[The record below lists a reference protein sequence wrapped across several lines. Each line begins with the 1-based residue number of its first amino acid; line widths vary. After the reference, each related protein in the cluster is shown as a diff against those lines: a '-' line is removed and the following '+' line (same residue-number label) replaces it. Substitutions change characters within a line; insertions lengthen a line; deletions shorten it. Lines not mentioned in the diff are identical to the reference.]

1 VKPDDATRLL
11 HRAGNRARLRPAFL
25 GWVLARYGDL
35 ESPPVGSLRE
45 QLGVSAEDWPRLQL
59 CLRPRAEAFL
69 PDVTQIANA
78 FGIDR
83 AFLAAIIRRVDAVE
97 AVREREQPGQA
108 GSLLAARTRKPRP
121 PDPEARSD
129 D

>member
-1 VKPDDATRLL
+1 MKPDDAALLL
-11 HRAGNRARLRPAFL
+11 HRAAGRARTRTAFL

-35 ESPPVGSLRE
+35 ESLEEDRLRE

-69 PDVTQIANA
+69 QDVTQIASA
-78 FGIDR
+78 FDIDR
-83 AFLAAIIRRVDAVE
+83 GTLAALIRRVDAVE
-97 AVREREQPGQA
+97 AVQTQEQPGRP

-121 PDPEARSD
+121 PTPEAPSD